1 MSIKL
6 KKLVSESKLTPEQK
20 RSFVEAVSKFNEFG
34 KGIYREDSIKEVVE
48 SIKQLA
54 AGAGNYIVH
63 ETENWFDGV
72 TVKRDVKEINS
83 TADLFEKTALEMEG
97 LQQRLESLYEDLGN
111 KLGRYYELSEKLDP
125 VGKEDGDIDNDGD
138 EDETDDYLMNRR
150 KAVGKAMGENSGFN
164 ISKWQKNQG
173 IR

>member
-6 KKLVSESKLTPEQK
+6 KKLISESSLTPEQK
-20 RSFVEAVSKFNEFG
+20 QAFVEAVSKFNEFG
-34 KGIYREDSIKEVVE
+34 TGIYRENNIKDVVE
-48 SIKQLA
+48 SIKKLA

-63 ETENWFDGV
+63 ETENWFDGI
-72 TVKRDVKEINS
+72 TVKRDVKEINN
-83 TADLFEKTALEMEG
+83 TTELFEKTALEMET

-138 EDETDDYLMNRR
+138 EDETDKYLMNRR
-150 KAVGKAMGENSGFN
+150 KAVSKAIKGENFN
-164 ISKWQKNQG
+164 ISEWQKNQG

>member
-6 KKLVSESKLTPEQK
+6 KKLISESSLTPEQK
-20 RSFVEAVSKFNEFG
+20 QAFVEAVSKFNEFG
-34 KGIYREDSIKEVVE
+34 TGIYRENNIKDVVE
-48 SIKQLA
+48 SIKKLA
-54 AGAGNYIVH
+54 AGAGSYIVH
-63 ETENWFDGV
+63 ETENWFDGI
-72 TVKRDVKEINS
+72 TVKRDVKEINN
-83 TADLFEKTALEMEG
+83 TTELFEKTALEMET

-138 EDETDDYLMNRR
+138 EDETDKYLMNRR
-150 KAVGKAMGENSGFN
+150 KAVSKAIKGENFN
-164 ISKWQKNQG
+164 ISEWQKNQG

>member
-83 TADLFEKTALEMEG
+83 TLEMEG

-164 ISKWQKNQG
+164 ISTWQKNQG